1 MTHHD
6 PEIKQIPENPYAT
19 PAVQPPLVAP
29 MGAATE
35 FSHLIFQKDGLLI
48 VHKKATLPDRCLKS
62 NEPTQSRLK
71 RSLYWHHPALYLLI
85 LLHIVI
91 YAIVAIIIRKSAVF
105 WIPLQERYK
114 KKRRRDMAIAWFSV
128 LLGIGLFILGIAVV
142 DGNST
147 VGVTCL
153 LLSPFLILGGA
164 LFGIFRCRIVYA
176 KRIDDHFVWLKG
188 VSPDFQREYP
198 EWPYAMK

>member
-105 WIPLQERYK
+105 WIPLSRSKKEAASRYGYCLVLGLTWNWNIHTWNRG
-114 KKRRRDMAIAWFSV
+114 RRWKFHGWSHMPLIKS
-128 LLGIGLFILGIAVV
+128 LL
-142 DGNST
+142 D
-147 VGVTCL
+147 
-153 LLSPFLILGGA
+153 
-164 LFGIFRCRIVYA
+164 FGWR
-176 KRIDDHFVWLKG
+176 FVWYFSLPHRLCK
-188 VSPDFQREYP
+188 
-198 EWPYAMK
+198 AN